1 MSLYPLTQTH
11 TSWLDNLD
19 KNPTAECISRP
30 KKKKK
35 QNSQADTA
43 ETNDLQMR
51 PAQNKTLLNFY
62 YLSTTLCTDTE
73 SENEED
79 RRSADDNETP
89 KTPNPKS
96 PSDSLP
102 VANRAEIPDPTEY
115 FFCKIMQYY
124 VIIQTIN
131 KWEGL

>member
-1 MSLYPLTQTH
+1 MSLYPLTQTQ

-35 QNSQADTA
+35 KTAKQTDTA

-102 VANRAEIPDPTEY
+102 VANRA
-115 FFCKIMQYY
+115 
-124 VIIQTIN
+124 
-131 KWEGL
+131 